1 MTLTSAHIQAPGRF
15 GTHGLIDTHAHLDHD
30 WYDGERDAV
39 VQRAQDAGVT
49 CIVTIGADIR
59 SSEEAVRLAD
69 TYAAVYATVGIHPH
83 DAATATEASF
93 ERLRTLAAHPRVVA
107 IGEIGLDYYYDHS
120 PRPVQRDVF
129 IRQLALAR
137 ETGLPFVVHNRE
149 ADADIMAILRD
160 HGRDSPGLL
169 HAFTGDADM
178 ARECISL
185 GYFISVGGMVTFKNA
200 GAIRDAI
207 ASVPLERLLLET
219 DAPYLTPVPLR
230 GKRNE
235 PAYVTYVAEFLAA
248 ERGIDVAE
256 IARVTTD
263 NARRF
268 FRLPAEA
275 PETYRETRVEPGSEP
290 G

>member
-1 MTLTSAHIQAPGRF
+1 MTSAKNQAVQRF
-15 GTHGLIDTHAHLDHD
+15 GRQGLIDTHAHLDHQ

-39 VQRAQDAGVT
+39 VLRALDAGVT
-49 CIVTIGADIR
+49 SIVTIGADMR
-59 SSEEAVRLAD
+59 SSEEAVRLAEA
-69 TYAAVYATVGIHPH
+69 YPSVYATVGIHPH
-83 DAATATEASF
+83 DAASATATSY
-93 ERLRTLAAHPRVVA
+93 ERLRELSAHPRVVA
-107 IGEIGLDYYYDHS
+107 IGEIGLDYHYDHS
-120 PRPVQRDVF
+120 PRAVQRDVF

-149 ADADIMAILRD
+149 ADEDVMAILREY
-160 HGRDSPGLL
+160 GRDLPGLL
-169 HAFTGDADM
+169 HAFTGDAKM
-178 ARECISL
+178 AGECVSL

-200 GAIRDAI
+200 GAIREAI
-207 ASVPLERLLLET
+207 AAVPLERLLLET

-248 ERGIDVAE
+248 ERGVDVAE

-275 PETYRETRVEPGSEP
+275 AGAEYVETRVDPGTAP